1 MVIGRIND
9 PIQTYPGVV
18 LIVFQKTGDI
28 LVLFQNNKLIE
39 IDKGNP
45 PRMIMHI
52 VETVHIR
59 FYLRR
64 IGDIAIDDFHDSFS
78 DIGLQSLLRRITVY

>member
-28 LVLFQNNKLIE
+28 LVLFQNNKLIQ
-39 IDKGNP
+39 IDKSDP
-45 PRMIMHI
+45 SRMIMHI

-64 IGDIAIDDFHDSFS
+64 IGNVAIDDFHNSFS
-78 DIGLQSLLRRITVY
+78 DVRL